1 MSVRGPAAGAT
12 VLPRRLSLVHRL
24 TGQPVYWMFYLF
36 VCSIPFEFS
45 DRDAKDFPIE
55 IPTAMG
61 ALFLATALLTPRTSF
76 GKLPRAGRW
85 FVAYLYMFLV
95 AAAIN
100 GRDHVA
106 TIVNG
111 ADYWPEVIKTGSSL
125 LELVLIFWVASNLM
139 RSRVVSERALMSL
152 AFACVVRAAM
162 PFLGIMTTIHTVHTG
177 GERLSA
183 MGQNS
188 NHAAMILGAGLV
200 ALVGLTFGRYGTWWR
215 RIVAAPLLG
224 LLAIAVAD
232 TGSRGGILAL
242 ALAIMAFM
250 FQGGSLGTRIRNM
263 ALAVFVIAGIAVA
276 AYQSEVMR
284 NRFEDTL
291 ETGTLTGREKIY
303 PAVVKMIRDRPL
315 FGWGPA
321 NNKYELG
328 LRLDERVR
336 RRRGTHNTVLEVF
349 SSTGVAGAIPFLI
362 GTWLCLWAAWRAR
375 DGADGTLPL
384 ALTVIV
390 MASNMSGDWYVTPL
404 YWFALAYAVAARG
417 HVHSAVA
424 RLPHAPPVG
433 SVTQARPLATPR
445 RRIAT
450 PASL

>member
-1 MSVRGPAAGAT
+1 MIARGPAAGAT
-12 VLPRRLSLVHRL
+12 QLPRRLSLVHRL

-55 IPTAMG
+55 VPTAVG
-61 ALFLATALLTPRTSF
+61 ALFLATALLQPRTSF
-76 GKLPRAGRW
+76 GKLPRPARW
-85 FVAYLYMFLV
+85 FLAYLYMFLV
-95 AAAIN
+95 AAAIS

-111 ADYWPEVIKTGSSL
+111 ADYWPEVVKMLASL
-125 LELVLIFWVASNLM
+125 VELLLIFWVASNLM
-139 RSRVVSERALMSL
+139 RSKPVAERALMAL

-162 PFLGIMTTIHTVHTG
+162 PFLGIMTTIHTVETG
-177 GERLSA
+177 GARLSA
-183 MGQNS
+183 LGQNS
-188 NHAAMILGAGLV
+188 NHAAMILSAGLV
-200 ALVGLTFGRYGTWWR
+200 ALVGLTFGRYGSGLR
-215 RIVAAPLLG
+215 RIVGAPLLG
-224 LLAIAVAD
+224 LLAVAVAD

-242 ALAIMAFM
+242 GLGIMAFM
-250 FQGGSLGTRIRNM
+250 FQGGSLGNRVRNM

-291 ETGTLTGREKIY
+291 ETGTLTGRERIY
-303 PAVVKMIRDRPL
+303 PAVVGMIRDRPL

-336 RRRGTHNTVLEVF
+336 RRRGTHNSVLEVL
-349 SSTGVAGAIPFLI
+349 SATGIAAAIPFLI
-362 GTWLCLWAAWRAR
+362 GTWLCLWSAWRAR
-375 DGADGTLPL
+375 EGLDGTLPL
-384 ALTVIV
+384 ALTVTV
-390 MASNMSGDWYVTPL
+390 MASNMSGDWFITPL
-404 YWFALAYAVAARG
+404 YWFALAYAVAARA
-417 HVHSAVA
+417 HTYPASQPTRAPA
-424 RLPHAPPVG
+424 RGATLTRAPGPD
-433 SVTQARPLATPR
+433 S

-450 PASL
+450 PARL